1 MEKRMVKRLAAA
13 MLAATVAIGTPMAAS
28 ATWRTEGKGWN
39 WTVDGKNATGW
50 QMIENTWYY
59 FNSEGTMQTGWVPY
73 GNSWYFLQPS
83 GAMAT
88 GWVQD
93 NGKWYYTK
101 ADGAMA
107 TGWVQTGDTWY
118 CMSSTGEMRTGW
130 VASGDDWYYLAPTG
144 AMVTDAV
151 IKVDDAVY
159 AIAADGSMQTGEVE
173 IAGETYTFGDDGA
186 ATGET
191 IPEPDRS
198 FSTTA
203 APGGAPV
210 ETTPTTPPSG
220 NGGSTTTPTT
230 PTKPSRPSYGGG
242 GSTTPEVSAATITA
256 GFVTTGNIFSKDVTT
271 MSVGSYSVSDAG
283 VVSGV
288 AKKVTGYT
296 GFNSAVSAEQEGYY
310 VPLAFALS
318 KPVTAETTITIQ
330 KGTEKE
336 KVFTGLS
343 SVVEES
349 DGLTGYVGQF
359 VCVFRLGD
367 SEAITGKTFDIEVDY
382 HDGSIPA
389 TKHLTFGG
397 VVKKEEAVGNP
408 TVAALTDDDGA
419 FFENDTKKASDL
431 GNVIASF
438 DATNSKIVVTGTVKK
453 IENWTAFSGD
463 ALGTGYYITLKITPA
478 AVPGLTGDQTVTI
491 EGTHPAVGK
500 GNSTSPAEFVYR
512 IGDGSATDSTFD
524 SLGKNVKIDYG
535 TDFGVKTYA
544 LDCSGVTIEQAG
556 TPASNPTPQQNVPDD
571 VSDEPIE

>member
-107 TGWVQTGDTWY
+107 TGWVQAGDTWY

-191 IPEPDRS
+191 IPEPTRA
-198 FSTTA
+198 FETAST
-203 APGGAPV
+203 PGGGVV
-210 ETTPTTPPSG
+210 ETKPTPSETKPEKPVDTKPEKPSTPSTPSTSTPDDDDDDDSG
-220 NGGSTTTPTT
+220 NGGSGNGGSGVTQTTKVEAFSADTALLGK
-230 PTKPSRPSYGGG
+230 KPSDM
-242 GSTTPEVSAATITA
+242 GSIT
-256 GFVTTGNIFSKDVTT
+256 
-271 MSVGSYSVSDAG
+271 
-283 VVSGV
+283 VSG
-288 AKKVTGYT
+288 
-296 GFNSAVSAEQEGYY
+296 
-310 VPLAFALS
+310 
-318 KPVTAETTITIQ
+318 TT
-330 KGTEKE
+330 
-336 KVFTGLS
+336 
-343 SVVEES
+343 
-349 DGLTGYVGQF
+349 
-359 VCVFRLGD
+359 
-367 SEAITGKTFDIEVDY
+367 
-382 HDGSIPA
+382 
-389 TKHLTFGG
+389 
-397 VVKKEEAVGNP
+397 
-408 TVAALTDDDGA
+408 
-419 FFENDTKKASDL
+419 
-431 GNVIASF
+431 
-438 DATNSKIVVTGTVKK
+438 VTGTVKWLTGYTGWDSTAPDGYFIPLIITPK
-453 IENWTAFSGD
+453 EVTDDMTITVKGDNPRTFKKADLETADTLGGAYAGKLVLVFKAGNTEAGALKTKLTIEIDYDGAGDKTAETKEINLDLKKAAPEASFAAFGTSDKPLDELGDTKTTNDVCTLTVPTSATDGVVSVTGTMKKVDNWEKWSGD
-463 ALGTGYYITLKITPA
+463 TDLNSGYFVAVKITPLA
-478 AVPGLTGDQTVTI
+478 
-491 EGTHPAVGK
+491 
-500 GNSTSPAEFVYR
+500 
-512 IGDGSATDSTFD
+512 IGDNKGTVKYP
-524 SLGKNVKIDYG
+524 SLGKEDSNPTPAILVYRLADKDGNFGAADKLKVPITISYGSDYEE
-535 TDFGVKTYA
+535 KTYT
-544 LDCSGVTIEQAG
+544 LDFSAVTRDDAGTPSGG
-556 TPASNPTPQQNVPDD
+556 TPASNPV
-571 VSDEPIE
+571 E